1 VTTLAGCPG
10 GSGTATAPSGGDGE
24 QSGGSDGG
32 DSSDGSDGSAN
43 GDSDGEG
50 GDGDS
55 DGEGG
60 DGDSDGESGGASEG
74 DGRYSGQTVMVDQ
87 VGYRPGDEKHA
98 VVRGGADSFT
108 VVDADSGSEVA
119 SGELSESTSDGVSG
133 DTVRDASFDD
143 LSQSGR
149 YVVRA
154 GDLESVPFAVDEG
167 AWGQTLAEV
176 GRRFTL
182 RRANTRLQDPVTG
195 LDLEP
200 GHPQDRE
207 ARLYFG
213 DEFHDEGERI
223 DVHGGWYDA
232 GDYGKY
238 VPPAAVTVAQLLLA
252 YELNSDTFE
261 VGQFAMP
268 EGVSEA
274 EREAGLPDL
283 LAEAKFELEWFERMQ
298 RPDGALYHKVSG
310 TQWPGMVR
318 PAADT
323 QTRYVFGLSTYGTAM
338 GAGAFAMAAR
348 VFREFDAAFADR
360 MLENARSAFGYLREN
375 PTPRFR
381 SDEGQNDGS
390 GAYRKD
396 SDGAERFWAAA
407 ELLKTTGESSYADYV
422 DSEVATQMSLGAR
435 HIGWGNANL
444 LGKWAYYTTDAGS
457 DDHTETIAETLTETA
472 DEFVARVEGQ
482 AYNISLS
489 TNEFFWGSNA
499 AALGNGFLL
508 VLADEVAGNG
518 DYRRAARDQLHY
530 VLGRSPTNRG
540 YVTGAGERAPQNPH
554 SRVAAST
561 GINVPG
567 NVVGGP
573 NHNGGD
579 PELEAYL
586 SNQNPAPAKAY
597 LDVQGSWASNEPAL
611 DYAAP
616 FVPLAAAFTPADAV
630 GVE

>member
-1 VTTLAGCPG
+1 
-10 GSGTATAPSGGDGE
+10 
-24 QSGGSDGG
+24 
-32 DSSDGSDGSAN
+32 
-43 GDSDGEG
+43 
-50 GDGDS
+50 
-55 DGEGG
+55 
-60 DGDSDGESGGASEG
+60 
-74 DGRYSGQTVMVDQ
+74 M
-87 VGYRPGDEKHA
+87 
-98 VVRGGADSFT
+98 
-108 VVDADSGSEVA
+108 
-119 SGELSESTSDGVSG
+119 
-133 DTVRDASFDD
+133 
-143 LSQSGR
+143 
-149 YVVRA
+149 
-154 GDLESVPFAVDEG
+154 
-167 AWGQTLAEV
+167 
-176 GRRFTL
+176 
-182 RRANTRLQDPVTG
+182 
-195 LDLEP
+195 
-200 GHPQDRE
+200 
-207 ARLYFG
+207 
-213 DEFHDEGERI
+213 
-223 DVHGGWYDA
+223 
-232 GDYGKY
+232 
-238 VPPAAVTVAQLLLA
+238 LLA
-252 YELNSDTFE
+252 YELNPDTFE
-261 VGQFAMP
+261 VGQFSMP

-310 TQWPGMVR
+310 AQWPGMIR

-348 VFREFDAAFADR
+348 VFREFDGAFADR
-360 MLENARSAFGYLREN
+360 MLENARSAFDYLAAN
-375 PTPRFR
+375 PNPRFR
-381 SDEGQNDGS
+381 SDPGQNDGS

-396 SDGAERFWAAA
+396 GDAAERFWAAA

-422 DSEVATQMSLGAR
+422 DSEVATQVSLRAR
-435 HIGWGNANL
+435 HVGWGNANL
-444 LGKWAYYTTDAGS
+444 LGKWAYYTAEGGS
-457 DDHTETIAETLTETA
+457 AEHTATIAEKLTGAAE
-472 DEFVARVEGQ
+472 EFVARVNGQ

-499 AALGNGFLL
+499 GALGNGFLL
-508 VLADEVAGNG
+508 LLADEVDGSEE
-518 DYRRAARDQLHY
+518 YRRTARDQLHY

-554 SRVAAST
+554 SRVAGST

-579 PELEAYL
+579 PELDAFL

-616 FVPLAAAFTPADAV
+616 FLPLAAAFTPADAV